1 MKPRLPLHIEYK
13 LPQEV
18 VRRIY
23 CFVPHIKRKPA
34 SPGLQKNLEKLQR
47 SPKMTSM
54 GMYGLEDFTLL

>member
-18 VRRIY
+18 VRRIDR
-23 CFVPHIKRKPA
+23 FVPHIKRKPA
-34 SPGLQKNLEKLQR
+34 SPGLQTQLTKLQR

>member
-13 LPQEV
+13 LPQEI

-23 CFVPHIKRKPA
+23 RFVPHMKQKTV